1 MRNRQAPI
9 LMFWLSLGVSATCLI
24 PQLVR
29 ADVESSSKQE
39 KIDRLVDRA
48 ALQEVTRAIR
58 TTSTQLAKCRK
69 LKLGLEREE
78 MLLFKLGDLQHQ
90 KAELE
95 FRVGMHQKSDQK
107 YRKALEESIRTLTE
121 VAVRFPHTEEMP
133 RLLFLRA
140 RANTDLDRPVLAEK
154 DYLRI
159 TREFADF
166 DQVDSARV
174 ALAAIYTD
182 REDHRQAIDSL
193 KAVRANP
200 ASAFHAHALQ
210 QIAWAHFNLKQ
221 YDDAIEASFDVVRY
235 LRKLMDSKQ
244 ASITDGSIMERA
256 MTDIATFYGEALEE
270 QPNRYTTAGA
280 WSLFARVHKTSQLDD
295 ATGFNPM
302 SIRLAKLL
310 RSKAL
315 GKELREWS
323 ALLWKERPRLESTVA
338 VDFLLREFS
347 DLQSDW
353 KTSIEIPPFE
363 RAEPSGKEALALW
376 EPHRRL
382 YSQIQS
388 RIQDLLKK
396 NPNAPVEKTLPWLE
410 RLRQSYISFLA
421 ITPDRA
427 DPRLAQAEFQ
437 LLRAELATLEQK
449 KLRRKFEVV
458 AFSAKS
464 PGKVAEYGPVLARM
478 DSVIPR
484 LSKDQLIPIQ
494 LERARLLYEQGERA
508 PALESFEDLLSTSSG
523 GKPTAEARASLAIL
537 LDQSILDEDRVRLE
551 KLISRRR
558 DFRQD
563 ESALSLID
571 KAELQR
577 DVLVLKKPRDPSEK
591 AAAIDRL
598 VARRDLP
605 VELGD
610 YALGEK
616 ASLLRAEVEP
626 TRLPELLGLLTRQSK
641 PEKNA
646 APILLLAFSKGEES
660 SWLSKPGFCADAATT
675 ALCLQL
681 KALREIEQPLPGNQ
695 ALALLKQLLK
705 SNAGPDRAV
714 RGMRLVVQGKS
725 LGFKDRGSA
734 LRVVA
739 KGWKD
744 LHPVLQWQLLPRWL
758 KASGEMLAGQAKS
771 LRQSSPISVPHQATE
786 AHLVHRMDLIKSFE
800 NLARELS
807 EMGLLETA
815 LATLDAQIAITAD
828 FAEDVGKLTS
838 TPGAPAELAALQK
851 GVEGKVAALRKTAD
865 EEKAKLSE
873 LASRPEP
880 ALAPTVPRSFEAG
893 KLPSQVWA
901 FLKSQDWDAA
911 TRNGVLARI
920 LWTQGARHAASRL

>member
-1 MRNRQAPI
+1 MRTPGTPI
-9 LMFWLSLGVSATCLI
+9 LILWLSLGVVGLGATPGSAL
-24 PQLVR
+24 
-29 ADVESSSKQE
+29 ADAESSSKQE

-48 ALQEVTRAIR
+48 ALQEVIRAIR
-58 TTSTQLAKCRK
+58 TTTSQLAKCRK

-133 RLLFLRA
+133 RLLYLRA
-140 RANTDLDRPVLAEK
+140 RANTDLDRPVPAEK

-174 ALAAIYTD
+174 ALASIYTD
-182 REDHRQAIDSL
+182 REDHRQAIESL
-193 KAVRANP
+193 KPIRANP
-200 ASAFHAHALQ
+200 ASGYHAHALQ

-221 YDDAIEASFDVVRY
+221 YDDAIEASFDVVKY
-235 LRKLMDSKQ
+235 LRKLMDAKQ
-244 ASITDGSIMERA
+244 AGNTDASVMERA
-256 MTDIATFYGEALEE
+256 MSDIATFYGEALED
-270 QPNRYTTAGA
+270 QPARYSTSGA
-280 WSLFARVHKTSQLDD
+280 WDLFVRVHKTSQLDD
-295 ATGFNPM
+295 TAGFNPM
-302 SIRLAKLL
+302 STRLAKLL
-310 RSKAL
+310 RSKTL

-323 ALLWKERPRLESTVA
+323 SMLWKDRPRLESTVA
-338 VDFLLREFS
+338 VDFLLREFA

-353 KTSIEIPPFE
+353 KTSIDIPPIARSE
-363 RAEPSGKEALALW
+363 SSGKEALALW
-376 EPHRRL
+376 ESHRRL
-382 YSQIQS
+382 YSQIQG

-410 RLRQSYISFLA
+410 RLQQSYVAFLA
-421 ITPDRA
+421 ITPGRE
-427 DPRLAQAEFQ
+427 DPRRAQAELQ
-437 LLRAELATLEQK
+437 LLRAELGILDQK

-458 AFSAKS
+458 AIAAKS
-464 PGKVAEYGPVLARM
+464 PGKVPAYAPVLARM
-478 DSVIPR
+478 DSVMPG
-484 LSKDQLIPIQ
+484 LSKDQLVPIQ
-494 LERARLLYEQGERA
+494 IERARMLYEQGERA
-508 PALESFEDLLSTSSG
+508 PALESFEDLLSTTAG
-523 GKPTAEARASLAIL
+523 GKPTTEARASLAIL
-537 LDQSILDEDRVRLE
+537 LDQSILDQDRARLE
-551 KLISRRR
+551 RLISRRR

-563 ESALSLID
+563 ESALSLIE

-577 DVLVLKKPRDPSEK
+577 DVLVLKKPRDASEK
-591 AAAIDRL
+591 TAAIDRL
-598 VARRDLP
+598 VARKDLP

-626 TRLPELLGLLTRQSK
+626 PKLPELLGLLARQSK

-660 SWLSKPGFCADAATT
+660 AWLSKPGFCTESATL
-675 ALCLQL
+675 ALCAQL
-681 KALREIEQPLPGNQ
+681 KALREIDQPLTNSQ
-695 ALALLKQLLK
+695 ALALLKPLLR
-705 SNAGPDRAV
+705 SNPGPDRAV
-714 RGMRLVVQGKS
+714 RGMRLVVQGRS
-725 LGFKDRGSA
+725 MGFKDRGSA

-758 KASGEMLAGQAKS
+758 KASGEMLAGQPKS

-800 NLARELS
+800 NLAQDLS

-815 LATLDAQIAITAD
+815 LATLDAQIEVTAN
-828 FAEDVGKLTS
+828 FAEDLAKLTA

-851 GVEGKVAALRKTAD
+851 GVEGKVAALRKTAS
-865 EEKAKLSE
+865 EEKAKLAE
-873 LASRPEP
+873 LAARPEP
-880 ALAPTVPRSFEAG
+880 ALATTLPRSFEAG

-901 FLKSQDWDAA
+901 FLKSQDWDAP